1 MAKKINI
8 ENSRFTYSNLCAK
21 QGSYTS
27 SFLRIPIYVSI
38 CFKNNFKFTHVFKT
52 LIVCI
57 SLITFVS
64 CGNEDDDEVYTPKPK
79 GYYRIDFPEKKY
91 MVYDSACPYSFEI
104 PTYSFINN
112 DKHLGADPCW
122 LNINFPQF
130 NAQIHLSYK
139 IVTNNLDTIL
149 SQSRDFAIKHQ
160 IKATGLDETVIIRD
174 SARVYGLVYD
184 ISGNTASNIQFY
196 LTDST
201 HNFMRGAL
209 YFNAVPNIDSQKVV
223 VDFIRKDIEHLIT
236 TFKWKNVS
244 NLKK

>member
-1 MAKKINI
+1 M
-8 ENSRFTYSNLCAK
+8 SLSTF
-21 QGSYTS
+21 
-27 SFLRIPIYVSI
+27 
-38 CFKNNFKFTHVFKT
+38 FKFI
-52 LIVCI
+52 LIFL
-57 SLITFVS
+57 SLGIFIS
-64 CGNEDDDEVYTPKPK
+64 CGSDEDDDEVFTPKPK
-79 GYYRIDFPEKKY
+79 GYFRIDFPEKIY
-91 MVYDSACPYSFEI
+91 TLYDSTCPYSFEI
-104 PTYSFINN
+104 PNYSFINN

-122 LNINFPQF
+122 LNINFPKY

-149 SQSRDFAIKHQ
+149 NQSRDFAIKHQ
-160 IKATGLDETVIIRD
+160 IKATGLDETIIIRD

-209 YFNAVPNIDSQKVV
+209 YFNAVPNIDSQKIV

-236 TFKWKNVS
+236 TFKWKNVV
-244 NLKK
+244 NFKK

>member
-1 MAKKINI
+1 MPKSIIIK
-8 ENSRFTYSNLCAK
+8 
-21 QGSYTS
+21 
-27 SFLRIPIYVSI
+27 FLVII
-38 CFKNNFKFTHVFKT
+38 
-52 LIVCI
+52 I
-57 SLITFVS
+57 SLVTFVS
-64 CGNEDDDEVYTPKPK
+64 CSNDDDDDVFTPKPK

-91 MVYDSACPYSFEI
+91 VLYDSTCPYSFEI
-104 PTYSFINN
+104 PNYSFIDN

-122 LNINFPQF
+122 LNINFPKF

-149 SQSRDFAIKHQ
+149 DQSRDFAIKHQ

-174 SARVYGLVYD
+174 SAHVYGLVYD

-201 HNFMRGAL
+201 HHFMRGAL

-236 TFKWKNVS
+236 TFKWKNSS